1 MDEEF
6 QGLQYS
12 TCMIRTMTLIVRWNF
27 CDVDEPFSLLDV
39 KSYEPP
45 KKKLMSKMKS
55 KLQK

>member
-1 MDEEF
+1 
-6 QGLQYS
+6 
-12 TCMIRTMTLIVRWNF
+12 MIQTVTLIVRWNF